1 MFFFGPRNTQTDS
14 NLLVDNHSK
23 GVLDCRS
30 LPFDPFLIC
39 RLDPEVRVRARLTA
53 DGQFDER
60 KMGIGRNGV
69 LEYI

>member
-39 RLDPEVRVRARLTA
+39 RLDPEVRVRERLTA
-53 DGQFDER
+53 DGSSTRER
-60 KMGIGRNGV
+60 WEQG
-69 LEYI
+69 EAEC